1 MNSDR
6 LVRKTL
12 LSAAVAAAS
21 LNAGLVSA
29 AQIEEVIVTTQKRAQ
44 SLQDV
49 PISVSAFTG
58 SFIEK
63 AQISDAKA
71 MALLTPGVSGD
82 TDASNDNAN
91 GVSSAWP
98 VIKKS

>member
-29 AQIEEVIVTTQKRAQ
+29 AQIEEVIVTTQKRA
-44 SLQDV
+44 
-49 PISVSAFTG
+49 
-58 SFIEK
+58 
-63 AQISDAKA
+63 
-71 MALLTPGVSGD
+71 
-82 TDASNDNAN
+82 
-91 GVSSAWP
+91 
-98 VIKKS
+98 

>member
-63 AQISDAKA
+63 AQI
-71 MALLTPGVSGD
+71 
-82 TDASNDNAN
+82 
-91 GVSSAWP
+91 
-98 VIKKS
+98 KSLGPAHYDPTQAITSKQATSTNFYNKQGRVRTVP